1 MRKFKEKDYAP
12 IVYCSTVKLSEQ
24 TYKEIY
30 PRCRIRKDLP
40 KEEGYV
46 YVLIP
51 FERIAADAI
60 IEVWKVDKSKPEKYK
75 SAYIKAVNETLRQ
88 PTTGALEKLEKSDAP
103 EEHKESIRKIL
114 AIVNA
119 YQAKLKEKSLKP
131 LDFINPGQ
139 TPPTKSEPPKKE
151 EAKIPAKPANE
162 AEKVFN
168 ELLKNQPPILKNT
181 PTTSVPTPQKEKVS
195 VDKSSAN
202 KTVEKTIAKEDVIDV
217 ATKGLDS
224 LPDKP
229 LNDVFKT
236 TTTNQHT
243 DEAVEKIIKNEALNE
258 QVIKDDASS
267 PSGIELNNPQTGN
280 PSPIIKEPSYN
291 IDPDDLFGAEAESS
305 FAKEFAYDN
314 TNNSSKENKSLFYTE
329 DEITAMF
336 NDGSSDKDE
345 NAFGEIEVV
354 NLDDDIGEVVI
365 PEDKPTKQDTV
376 KEAPKANVGGED
388 FGVLDFT
395 LGLDIDDIINDKTPK
410 KNPSEKSETPSISV
424 EEDEVFPDDYF
435 DDYLKENNTDKT
447 AEPLVSEQTI
457 SLKEETVPSSPV
469 SNAEADATSS
479 DEDDDED
486 IYAAMFGKS
495 IE

>member
-88 PTTGALEKLEKSDAP
+88 PTTGALEKLEKSNAP
-103 EEHKESIRKIL
+103 EEYKESIKKIL
-114 AIVNA
+114 AIVDA
-119 YQAKLKEKSLKP
+119 YQAKLNEKGLKP

-151 EAKIPAKPANE
+151 EAKVTAKPANE

-168 ELLKNQPPILKNT
+168 ELLKNQPPILKNI
-181 PTTSVPTPQKEKVS
+181 PATSIPVPQKEKVS
-195 VDKSSAN
+195 IDKSSAN
-202 KTVEKTIAKEDVIDV
+202 KTIEKTVTKEDVIGV
-217 ATKGLDS
+217 TTKKADS

-229 LNDVFKT
+229 NNDALKT
-236 TTTNQHT
+236 VVANQNT
-243 DEAVEKIIKNEALNE
+243 DETPKA
-258 QVIKDDASS
+258 IKDEPVSS
-267 PSGIELNNPQTGN
+267 SEIKSDVPQTDS

-305 FAKEFAYDN
+305 FAKEFADDN
-314 TNNSSKENKSLFYTE
+314 TDKSSKENKPLFYTE
-329 DEITAMF
+329 DEITEMF
-336 NDGSSDKDE
+336 NNDSTDKDKT
-345 NAFGEIEVV
+345 AFDEIEVV
-354 NLDDDIGEVVI
+354 NLDDDIGEVII
-365 PEDKPTKQDTV
+365 PEDEPAKQDTT
-376 KEAPKANVGGED
+376 KEAPKANVGGDD

-395 LGLDIDDIINDKTPK
+395 LGLNIDDIINDKTSEK
-410 KNPSEKSETPSISV
+410 VPSEKSETPSVSV
-424 EEDEVFPDDYF
+424 KEDEVFPDDYF
-435 DDYLKENNTDKT
+435 DDYLEEDNTDKA

-457 SLKEETVPSSPV
+457 SLKEETVPSSSV
-469 SNAEADATSS
+469 SNTEVDTTS